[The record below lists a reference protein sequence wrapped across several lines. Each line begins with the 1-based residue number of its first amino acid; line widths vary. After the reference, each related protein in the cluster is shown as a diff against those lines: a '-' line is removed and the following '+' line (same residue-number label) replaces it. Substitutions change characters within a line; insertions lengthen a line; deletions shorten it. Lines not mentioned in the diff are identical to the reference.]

1 MFFGLNRETD
11 EQSLIDFLQHFTDD
25 RLSQVLIPRMSEE
38 EIHQVVDLLSAVMK
52 NHLSGDEY
60 HRLFLH
66 EEHHHH

>member
-1 MFFGLNRETD
+1 MFFGLDRATD
-11 EQSLIDFLQHFTDD
+11 EQSLIDFLHNFSDG
-25 RLSQVLIPRMSEE
+25 RLLPVLAARMSEE
-38 EIHQVVDLLSAVMK
+38 EIHQIVDLLTAIMK